1 MTHINL
7 NQVQSKNKI
16 STIKLFKMCIKSSTG
31 NFYVLTIF
39 VLFQVFEYLDEAILS
54 TDLVAKEEYYQR
66 RIHTLI
72 TDFIVLMHSKLM
84 EMRVK

>member
-1 MTHINL
+1 M
-7 NQVQSKNKI
+7 
-16 STIKLFKMCIKSSTG
+16 
-31 NFYVLTIF
+31 
-39 VLFQVFEYLDEAILS
+39 FEYLDEAILS